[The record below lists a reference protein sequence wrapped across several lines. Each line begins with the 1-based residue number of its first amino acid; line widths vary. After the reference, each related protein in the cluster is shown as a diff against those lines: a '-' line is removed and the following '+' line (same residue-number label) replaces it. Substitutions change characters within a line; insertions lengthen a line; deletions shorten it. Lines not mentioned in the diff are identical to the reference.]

1 MNTQKTLPKFESI
14 ASVASKSLNNGYGIF
29 VYFTLGFLIVAFL
42 YFLFS
47 VPIDEDSIVIY
58 IILLICIAMIVLYLK
73 KSSKNAATIIDDK
86 GIHYVNKFGEEV
98 ENTIFWNG
106 FEKIEKFKGKLS
118 EVSSSNKV
126 DLLNYDVFAALTGSG
141 RTTRLTLFCFILID
155 GEVKVCKDIFSENGI
170 SSMFYTNRLELFR
183 GLLLGLAH
191 FRPDIKI
198 HPEVF
203 DSYFINSDTYAIN
216 YVANNQEKYLAFFIA
231 AFVAI
236 LLFFALLFLF
246 F

>member
-14 ASVASKSLNNGYGIF
+14 TSVASKSLNNGYGIF

-58 IILLICIAMIVLYLK
+58 ILLLICIAMIVLYLK

-118 EVSSSNKV
+118 EVSSSNKSRSFK
-126 DLLNYDVFAALTGSG
+126 L
-141 RTTRLTLFCFILID
+141 
-155 GEVKVCKDIFSENGI
+155 
-170 SSMFYTNRLELFR
+170 
-183 GLLLGLAH
+183 
-191 FRPDIKI
+191 
-198 HPEVF
+198 
-203 DSYFINSDTYAIN
+203 
-216 YVANNQEKYLAFFIA
+216 
-231 AFVAI
+231 
-236 LLFFALLFLF
+236 
-246 F
+246 